1 MGVRPMPDVAQ
12 GTLVQEH
19 RRSEVGVL
27 CANTSNQRLA
37 PGVHRLNDPRGSIST
52 LRNAES
58 RSHSASTLMVA
69 SRLTHRRVGGSVTER
84 RTNISVFTD
93 GVCQNTS
100 ASLELR
106 EAK

>member
-52 LRNAES
+52 LRNAEAH
-58 RSHSASTLMVA
+58 RSNCVKPNDKSA
-69 SRLTHRRVGGSVTER
+69 R
-84 RTNISVFTD
+84 
-93 GVCQNTS
+93 GVRWMT
-100 ASLELR
+100 
-106 EAK
+106 

>member
-1 MGVRPMPDVAQ
+1 MPDVAQ

-19 RRSEVGVL
+19 RRSEVGPLSVQTL
-27 CANTSNQRLA
+27 EPEAGAR
-37 PGVHRLNDPRGSIST
+37 VHRLNDPRGSIST